1 MKLNLYT
8 VYDKVAEDSAPP
20 FAAKS
25 HKVAFRM
32 FVSLLR
38 SAGVDDAGMDD
49 YQLVHIAEYD
59 TEVLG
64 GQITLVPPEIITG
77 GGE

>member
-1 MKLNLYT
+1 MKFNLYT

-32 FVSLLR
+32 FVSMLR

-49 YQLVHIAEYD
+49 YQLIHIAEYD
-59 TEVLG
+59 TEVMC
-64 GQITLVPPEIITG
+64 GQITLVPSEIIEE
-77 GGE
+77 GE